1 MIQISDL
8 VGAYGV
14 SFMLAMVNGWITD
27 LLIQPIL
34 IRRSE
39 RGTRL
44 PVGSLATLLVVLGT
58 AIYGSAQGSRR
69 FFRPGP
75 KVAVI
80 QHDFPMFVA
89 PGRSRRTGPETLFRA
104 YLELARQA
112 AAEKPDLIVLP
123 ETAMSCFIND
133 EFVEATP
140 ADVEEI
146 WRRRFP
152 YRSRGFVKAY
162 QRFSREVRDA
172 FQELSTQSGVPIIL
186 GSASLEW
193 RPKAIPPGVEAF
205 NSAFLLL
212 PGEARP
218 VARYDKIHLVL
229 FGEYVPFRTSYRPLY
244 DWLNSMTP
252 WGRAGIEYSL
262 TPGSEYTV
270 FEFQA
275 ASQQQRRYRAAVPIC
290 YEEVMPYIARRF
302 TRGNGEALDQKNID
316 MLLTISNDGW
326 FLHSA
331 ELKQHLATAVFRAIE
346 NRIAV
351 ARSVN
356 TGASAQIHPNG
367 KIHDYVV
374 LSEEHSEL
382 LEPVV
387 AALRRLDA
395 LAGELDARVQTD
407 DAYRTT
413 FEKLS
418 RVFLEDLRATTRAV
432 GAEFTFI
439 DERLGPLLYELTAK
453 RPESRQE
460 AVHEFRGQLEEDL
473 DMIARWRD
481 KPWTA
486 PGYII
491 ADMQCDDRVAL
502 YMRWGD
508 WFAQGMV
515 ALFAVMLLDWLWRR
529 ILRRRAEATKSTD
542 LKGSSEER

>member
-1 MIQISDL
+1 VD
-8 VGAYGV
+8 
-14 SFMLAMVNGWITD
+14 
-27 LLIQPIL
+27 P
-34 IRRSE
+34 E
-39 RGTRL
+39 R
-44 PVGSLATLLVVLGT
+44 A
-58 AIYGSAQGSRR
+58 
-69 FFRPGP
+69 
-75 KVAVI
+75 
-80 QHDFPMFVA
+80 
-89 PGRSRRTGPETLFRA
+89 RRTRPDTIFRA
-104 YLELARQA
+104 YLALARQA

-133 EFVEATP
+133 EFVEAP
-140 ADVEEI
+140 AADLEEI
-146 WRRRFP
+146 WQRRFP
-152 YRSRGFVKAY
+152 YRSRAFVESY
-162 QRFSREVRDA
+162 QRFSRMVRDE

-186 GSASLEW
+186 GSGSLEW
-193 RPKAIPPGVEAF
+193 RPKGIPPRVEAF
-205 NSAFLLL
+205 NSAFLLR

-218 VARYDKIHLVL
+218 VARYDKMHLVL

-244 DWLNSMTP
+244 EWLNSKTP

-262 TPGSEYTV
+262 MPGSEYTV

-302 TRGNGEALDQKNID
+302 TRGNGESPDQKNID

-331 ELKQHLATAVFRAIE
+331 ELEQHLATGVFRAVE

-374 LSEEHSEL
+374 LSEEKSAL
-382 LEPVV
+382 LDPVV
-387 AALRRLDA
+387 AALGRLAA
-395 LAGELDARVQTD
+395 LVDELAAQVQAD
-407 DAYRTT
+407 EVYRTT
-413 FEKLS
+413 FDELR
-418 RVFLEDLRATTRAV
+418 RVFLEDLHPAVLAV
-432 GAEFTFI
+432 GPEFTYI
-439 DERLGPLLYELTAK
+439 DERLGPSLYELTAK
-453 RPESRQE
+453 QPQFRRE
-460 AVHEFRGQLEEDL
+460 AVQEFREHLEEEL

-491 ADMQCDDRVAL
+491 ADMKCDDRVAI
-502 YMRWGD
+502 YTRWGD

-515 ALFAVMLLDWLWRR
+515 ALFAVMLLDWLLRR
-529 ILRRRAEATKSTD
+529 AFRRRAQETKD
-542 LKGSSEER
+542 AGPAVGSAER